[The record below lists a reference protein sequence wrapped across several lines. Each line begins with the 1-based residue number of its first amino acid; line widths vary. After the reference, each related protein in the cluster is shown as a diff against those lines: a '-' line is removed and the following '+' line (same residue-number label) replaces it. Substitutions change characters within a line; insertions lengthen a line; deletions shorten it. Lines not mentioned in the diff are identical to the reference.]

1 MSLVCS
7 SKASEAAAKTE
18 DTPDSASLQSF
29 KGKLHL
35 ISPEPARYFTTQ
47 SASPDI
53 TISRVELLHLVAIK
67 RLTSSLL
74 PIRYPDV
81 FYTEVTH
88 DTIPAELSRV
98 AVFNSKPIGWIRCRL
113 DPRSDNLS
121 NSDTKQSRNAI
132 YIQALCL
139 VAPHRGQGIASMLLD
154 SVSQSNV
161 LDCYDVSAVY
171 AHVWENNEDA
181 LGWYER
187 RNFKRILMI
196 EGYYRK
202 LKPGGAWLVR
212 KELR

>member
-1 MSLVCS
+1 M
-7 SKASEAAAKTE
+7 
-18 DTPDSASLQSF
+18 F
-29 KGKLHL
+29 
-35 ISPEPARYFTTQ
+35 F
-47 SASPDI
+47 
-53 TISRVELLHLVAIK
+53 
-67 RLTSSLL
+67 
-74 PIRYPDV
+74 
-81 FYTEVTH
+81 FTEVAH
-88 DTIPAELSRV
+88 DTMPAELSRV
-98 AVFNSKPIGWIRCRL
+98 AIFNSKPIGWIRCRL
-113 DPRSDNLS
+113 DPGSDNLS
-121 NSDTKQSRNAI
+121 NSDIKQSRNRI

-154 SVSQSNV
+154 SISQSNI
-161 LDCYDVSAVY
+161 LDRYDVNTID